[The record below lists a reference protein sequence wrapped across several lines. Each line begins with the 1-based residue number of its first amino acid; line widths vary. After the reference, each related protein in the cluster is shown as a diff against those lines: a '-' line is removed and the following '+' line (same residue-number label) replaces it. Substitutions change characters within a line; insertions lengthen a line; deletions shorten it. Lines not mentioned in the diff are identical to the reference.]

1 MLFFIT
7 QSLSCY
13 DKGLEPNLLSLL
25 YVRSTLITY
34 WYGAASKIYN
44 INTLFISI
52 ETIMS
57 TPSALKIPAN
67 LSDLKAT
74 TVLTHKLL
82 LVNGVN
88 LNLLGKREPEIYGHT
103 TLADIET
110 RLISRAAQHGVELI
124 CIQSNHEG
132 QLIDDIQHYGL
143 LAESTVQ
150 VDAIIINPAAFTHTS
165 VALRD
170 ALLATQKPFIEVH
183 LSNVHTRESFRH
195 HSYLSDVAV
204 GVICGLGH
212 LGYQMA
218 LDYWLTT
225 TYLVTLDS

>member
-1 MLFFIT
+1 
-7 QSLSCY
+7 
-13 DKGLEPNLLSLL
+13 
-25 YVRSTLITY
+25 
-34 WYGAASKIYN
+34 
-44 INTLFISI
+44 
-52 ETIMS
+52 MS
-57 TPSALKIPAN
+57 TSPQSTMPAN
-67 LSDLKAT
+67 LSNPKAT
-74 TVLTHKLL
+74 QALTHKLL

-110 RLISRAAQHGVELI
+110 RLIKRAAQYGVELV

-132 QLIDDIQHYGL
+132 NLVDDIQHYGL
-143 LAESTVQ
+143 LAEPAAQ
-150 VDAIIINPAAFTHTS
+150 VDAVIINPAAFTHTS

-183 LSNVHTRESFRH
+183 LSNVHTRESFRQ

-204 GVICGLGH
+204 GVVCGLGH

-218 LDYWLTT
+218 LDYWLVD
-225 TYLVTLDS
+225 TYLINLDG

>member
-1 MLFFIT
+1 MT
-7 QSLSCY
+7 QAAPSDTVQKLT
-13 DKGLEPNLLSLL
+13 DHATNQ
-25 YVRSTLITY
+25 TLTR
-34 WYGAASKIYN
+34 
-44 INTLFISI
+44 
-52 ETIMS
+52 
-57 TPSALKIPAN
+57 
-67 LSDLKAT
+67 
-74 TVLTHKLL
+74 KLL

-88 LNLLGKREPEIYGHT
+88 LNLLGKREPEIYGYM
-103 TLADIET
+103 TLADIEEQ
-110 RLISRAAQHGVELI
+110 LVARAAKHGIELI

-132 QLIDDIQHYGL
+132 KLVDDIQYHGL
-143 LAESTVQ
+143 LAEKSAQ

-183 LSNVHTRESFRH
+183 LSNVHARESFRH

-218 LDYWLTT
+218 LDYWLSN
-225 TYLVTLDS
+225 TYAINTSH